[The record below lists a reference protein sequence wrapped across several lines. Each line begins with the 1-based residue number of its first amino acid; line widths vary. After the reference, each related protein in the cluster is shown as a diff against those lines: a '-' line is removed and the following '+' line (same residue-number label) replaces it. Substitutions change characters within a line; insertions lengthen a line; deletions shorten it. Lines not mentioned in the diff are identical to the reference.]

1 MSIKGGM
8 TGSGPAPAAPD
19 ALRQILP
26 APFASEPFALLKR
39 GIFDD
44 PAVDVYLNQARDF
57 AVLYPQPSIDYGS
70 YRPRHQQLNLTGYR
84 KTNEVLGRRLDKV
97 ARYFAAGQSVLEIG
111 AADASFLQALR
122 GQVPGLQMAALEPDA
137 DTREQR
143 EKLPWLTNYADFS
156 QVVAGTTFDVICAF
170 HVLEHIPEPAAF
182 LASCHA
188 LLRPQGR
195 LIIEVPSLDDPLL
208 SLYECAPYVEYF
220 FQRQHPFTY
229 SLASLRRLFETHHF
243 AVTEEIP
250 HQRYGI
256 ENHLRW
262 LTAGAPGGND
272 VFRALFQRADPEYR
286 GDLERGRKADTAI
299 VVASPAHTS

>member
-1 MSIKGGM
+1 MTIRGGM
-8 TGSGPAPAAPD
+8 TGSEPATAAPE

-26 APFASEPFALLKR
+26 APFNGEPFALLKH

-70 YRPRHQQLNLTGYR
+70 YRPRHQQLKLTNYR
-84 KTNEVLGRRLDKV
+84 NTNEVIGRRLDKV
-97 ARYFAAGQSVLEIG
+97 GRYFAAGQSVLEIG
-111 AADASFLQALR
+111 AANASFLQALR

-137 DTREQR
+137 ETREQR
-143 EKLPWLTNYADFS
+143 EMLPWLTNYADFS
-156 QVVAGTTFDVICAF
+156 EVGAGTAFDVICAF
-170 HVLEHIPEPAAF
+170 HVLEHITEPAAF

-243 AVTEEIP
+243 EVRDEVP

-262 LTAGAPGGND
+262 LTAGAPGGSD
-272 VFRALFQRADPEYR
+272 AFRALFERADPAYR